1 MDAAGEECR
10 RHGYNLLVN
19 AFSDFSAI
27 NRAELI
33 DTATTGGVIL
43 LGTEIEREDLSYFDG
58 LQKPFVIV
66 DNALER
72 LPFSTVT
79 MDNAGAVFEAVEYLR
94 SLGHRKIGF
103 LYNSIPSSND
113 NARRDAFEAAM
124 RQPGLSYSDDL
135 ICRVFPTMDGA
146 RKSFGEALDRGIA
159 LPTAF
164 LANNDSI
171 ALGAMRAMQERGIR
185 VPQDISMIGFDG
197 LPFSAMSEPTLT
209 TVDVP
214 CADIGRWA
222 VNIIHQQMRG
232 RIRTTCSI
240 HVSTQLHIRK
250 STAAPRSSGEVWG
263 KE

>member
-1 MDAAGEECR
+1 M
-10 RHGYNLLVN
+10 
-19 AFSDFSAI
+19 
-27 NRAELI
+27 
-33 DTATTGGVIL
+33 
-43 LGTEIEREDLSYFDG
+43 
-58 LQKPFVIV
+58 

-124 RQPGLSYSDDL
+124 HQPGLSYSDDL